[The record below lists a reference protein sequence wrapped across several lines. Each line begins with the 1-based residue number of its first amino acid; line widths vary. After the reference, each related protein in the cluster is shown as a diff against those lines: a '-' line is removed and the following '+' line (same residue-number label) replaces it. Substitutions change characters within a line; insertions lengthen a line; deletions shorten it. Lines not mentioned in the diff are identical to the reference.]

1 MAHHLFDTLFTDSRI
16 VATVGITDRD
26 RKILWSKA
34 HGLCAICHSPLVED
48 ATEADRD
55 AVIGE
60 EAHIVSR
67 SPGGP
72 RGGQIDQALVDANEN
87 LILLCPTHHTLVD
100 SQPEAWPV
108 AKLRALKAKHEAW
121 AKSKLVDDDRPR
133 LVAHPDDPDLPGGN
147 PLWRVTS
154 GAQLWDIIATSD
166 RYWLDGLDDE
176 DTDDPE
182 LVDLADSFLQ
192 NLRDYGEIAGDLDGN
207 LVQIRDCK
215 RSLGTL
221 LAELESRGTLVF
233 GVRRRLILKGG
244 VGPATK
250 WGEAHI
256 AVVLRSDPS
265 IRPSPLVESSA
276 NSPAERGMNP
286 ESE

>member
-1 MAHHLFDTLFTDSRI
+1 VTRRQLRSAFTVSRI

-26 RKILWSKA
+26 RKILWSRA
-34 HGLCAICHSPLVED
+34 HGLCALCHAPLVED
-48 ATEADRD
+48 ATEADRE

-67 SPGGP
+67 SPSGP
-72 RGGQIDQALVDANEN
+72 RGGQIDQALVDAYDN
-87 LILLCPTHHTLVD
+87 LILLCPTHHTLID

-108 AKLRALKAKHEAW
+108 ARLRQLKAKHEAW
-121 AKSKLVDDDRPR
+121 AKCKLVDDGRPR

-154 GAQLWDIIATSD
+154 GAQLWDIVATSD
-166 RYWLDGLDDE
+166 RYWLAGLDDE

-192 NLRDYGEIAGDLDGN
+192 NLRDYGEIAGDLEGN
-207 LVQIRDCK
+207 LMQVRDCK
-215 RSLGTL
+215 RSLGAL
-221 LAELESRGTLVF
+221 LAELESRGMLVF
-233 GVRRRLILKGG
+233 GVRRRRILKGG
-244 VGPATK
+244 VGPETE
-250 WGEAHI
+250 WGDAHV

-265 IRPSPLVESSA
+265 IRPSPLVQASDAASH
-276 NSPAERGMNP
+276 ERGAR
-286 ESE
+286 SEAE